1 MKSTIAK
8 VCFNRARSLASV
20 LLAALGVISVAP
32 VTLTA
37 APFTS
42 GSVVVE
48 RIGDGSTA
56 LSSAAAPIA
65 IVEFKPDGTARQ
77 TITTDFTVANLLT
90 DSGTST
96 SNGYLGSN
104 GAFLAVP
111 GINAAVGTASVASLN
126 TKAANFF
133 SAAGV
138 VAGRVTFPT
147 GGPSGAPPSPFS
159 GNNFRGIFPTSA
171 TTFYA
176 SGTSS
181 GSPNT
186 GGAWYFDGTNFTQL
200 STTATNFRNI
210 AVFNNQLYVSSSSGA
225 FLGVSTVGAGTPT
238 TAGQTTTLVI
248 DGGTGSSTYGFVFF
262 DTDGNGVLDRAY
274 LADDRTSVGG
284 GLRRY
289 DFNGSVWTNT
299 YSLLFNTN
307 DNTLSSTAGSGIIGI
322 RGLAGKWD
330 RSTNTATLF
339 ATTTE
344 TSNNKLVAITDS
356 GSAPTAFATLA
367 VAGSSSYV
375 FRGVV
380 LAPAPSSVDLSK
392 YVRVGRYDLPEPTR
406 TTPPTNSLLAQEA
419 SGVAYNWDTDTLF
432 IVGDGGTS
440 VTEVTKTGQLVSSMT
455 LPPGSSAQG
464 TEFFDTEG
472 ITYMGNGQFVFT
484 EERDR
489 QAVKFT
495 YVPGGTLTRAAAQT
509 VKLGTTI
516 GNIGL
521 EGLTYDPQ
529 TSGFIFVKEM
539 DPEGIFQT
547 TIDFAAGTASNGSS
561 STLNSTNLFDPALA
575 SLEDMSD
582 VFAFSNLPSMS
593 GQPQAGNLLI
603 LSQESGMIRQVDRSG
618 NILSSL
624 TLVADVGNPLTIQ
637 NQTQEGITMDKD
649 GIIYVVSENGGG
661 DQDHPQLWVFAP
673 SDVTNAAPTAVAL
686 STATSS
692 LPENATTA
700 APVKMA
706 SILVTDADGVGVN
719 ALSVSGADAGAFQ
732 IIGSGLYLKAGT
744 TLNATT
750 KSTYN
755 VTVNVDDT
763 TVGAT
768 PDASTNFA
776 LTITPVTSGSGAIRI
791 TEVAPWSSG
800 NSAVASDW
808 FELTNT
814 GVTAVDITGW
824 KMNDSAAS
832 AGTAVVLVGI
842 TSIAPG
848 ESVIFVE
855 DVNKIPTFLSN
866 WFGASPPANLQIGS
880 VAGPG
885 LSSGGDAVNI
895 YDAAGN
901 LQSNVVFGASSASP
915 GPYLTFDNTA
925 GLNNAT
931 ITQLSA
937 LGTNGAFTA
946 AATTNEIGSPGTA
959 TASSTVL
966 VSITATDD
974 SAAEQGSDPGTFRIS
989 RTGSTTSEL
998 QVVYTI
1004 ATGSGQ
1010 ATSGDYT
1017 PALTSPAT
1025 IAAGQSFVDLTITPV
1040 DDALIEGPET
1050 ATITL
1055 GDTGSYDVGTS
1066 GTATVTITDNDVN
1079 LPPTAVALGNTVI
1092 SLPDDTSTASNVR
1105 VADITVTDDGQ
1116 GTNTLGLTG
1125 TDASFFQITG
1135 SSLYLK
1141 SGTTLN
1147 AATKSSYAVTVT
1159 VDDTTVGA
1167 TPDATTNFTLT
1178 ITAALPPSTIVIT
1191 EVSPWSSTA
1200 ANSPVGSDWF
1210 ELTNTGSTPVNIAGW
1225 KVDDNS
1231 HAFATAIALNGITSI
1246 APGESVIFIETATAG
1261 DLAAKAA
1268 TFRSTWYGANP
1279 PARLQI
1285 GSYSGS
1291 GIGLSGTA
1299 DEVVIF
1305 NASGNIMTGVAFGAS
1320 PTVAPFA
1327 TFDNKAGLG
1336 GTTVPFPTI
1345 STFSA
1350 VGTNNAFAAVS
1361 DANEI
1366 GSPGLCISRLIITEV
1381 APWSSTNGLG
1391 LTADWFEL
1399 TNIGTVPADLTGW
1412 KVDDSSNAFA
1422 SALALNGVTTIAPG
1436 ESVIFIET
1444 SGAQTAAGNVTAFK
1458 TLWFGSNPLGNLQ
1471 IGNYGG
1477 SGIGLSSSGDAVN
1490 IFDAAGNRI
1499 TGVSF
1504 ATSPTGP
1511 YATFDNKAGLG
1522 SATLPIPA
1530 ISTLSAVG
1538 VNGALTA
1545 SGDSQEIGSPG
1556 TITNIAPTVA
1566 AGDVT
1571 SASATL
1577 WTHSYAPGTVTFEY
1591 STDSTF
1597 ATGVSSTTGTVADVM
1612 QPVKVSV
1619 SGLTAGTS
1627 YFYRVTDAA
1636 TATATGRFKTAPASS
1651 STVALHFGISGD
1663 ERGELA
1669 PYPSVK
1675 NAAGKNL
1682 DFFLQFGDTIY
1693 GDVSSPAVPAAQAR
1707 TLAEYR
1713 AKFNEVYSSRY
1724 GLNTLADLRAST
1736 AIFAVIDDHEVTNDF
1751 SGGELRTTD
1760 ARFSSDTGTYI
1771 NETETF
1777 LNGTQAFREYHPI
1790 VDTNYGATGDPITA
1804 NKLNLYR
1811 YSVQGKTAATF
1822 VLDTRSFR
1830 SAPLTPVSDITN
1842 STQVTNFL
1850 VSSFTPGRTLLG
1862 AAQKTQFKADLLAA
1876 QSAGILW
1883 KFICVP
1889 EPVQNF
1895 GVLGAEDRYEG
1906 YAAERTELLKFID
1919 DNKITN
1925 VVFITADFHGTVIN
1939 RLSYQVGPGQPQ
1951 IQTNSI
1957 EIITG
1962 PVGYDKPFGP
1972 TIVDLAMAAGLAA
1985 PGTDLYYQSLTAVQ
1999 KEGLVFQNIINPSL
2013 TPLGYNPVSLTN
2025 NPLPTC
2031 HLLNGLYTAT
2041 NSYGWTEF
2049 TIDGTTQELN
2059 VKTWGIA
2066 PYSKAQLDA
2075 DPAGVT
2081 ARTPAIVSE
2090 FVMAVKPTFNAAA
2103 TAGLTYAS
2111 TDAPVDLTT
2120 ATGAYP
2126 SGGTFSGVGVSGGT
2140 FDPTLARVGAHI
2152 ITYSYTDSQGGVQTS
2167 TFTATVNPVPAAFTL
2182 QILHYYGESGL
2193 LGVQTAPILGA
2204 MIDKFDGDYANTVVL
2219 AEGDSF
2225 IPGPWLI
2232 GGADPS
2238 LNSVAGIG
2246 TTALGRPDIAI
2257 MNAFGTTA
2265 SALGNHEFDLGS
2277 PVLQAAITP
2286 SGSGATAWEGAQ
2298 FPFITANLN
2307 FSADSSLR
2315 GLADSTLGGTGTN
2328 SFRGQ
2333 ETTAIKAKIAPY
2345 AIKTINGEKIGFV
2358 GATTYD
2364 LLTKS
2369 SPNGTVPNTS
2379 GAATEAGKI
2388 AEVAA
2393 YIQGAVNAL
2402 TSAGVNKI
2410 VMVDQLDTLDR
2421 DKALALQVSGIDVIV
2436 AGGGHERLGDA
2447 NDTAASFNGHDATF
2461 ISSDTYPIQTTGA
2474 DGKPVLI
2481 VTTDTEYSYLG
2492 RLVADFDANGELLL
2506 GNLNST
2512 TNGAYASTE
2521 TTLQSAYNTTA
2532 SADSI
2537 VMGST
2542 IGAKVKAITTAINN
2556 IISSKDGTIF
2566 GYTNVYLE
2574 GDRVFGRAQE
2584 VNLGDITADA
2594 NAWKARA
2601 ALGLGDNSAV
2611 FSLKNGG
2618 GLRASVGSVDANGVK
2633 LPPFASSGVK
2643 PAKAISQLD
2652 VENALRFNNQM
2663 MVFDTTPQGL
2673 LNILNYAAG
2682 LAAGNGGYP
2691 QVGNIRFS
2699 YDSSLPAGQKVRSV
2713 VLINDADQIVAR
2725 VVANGAVLPS
2735 APTTIKCVC
2744 LNFTTNGGDGYP
2756 IKANAS
2762 NFRYLLTNGTL
2773 SAPADPA
2780 TDFTAAAGFTS
2791 AGVTSADVLGEQK
2804 AFQDFLVARHPSL
2817 ATAYNV
2823 ADTAVALDTR
2833 IQQLAFRSDAVNDGP
2848 ATFATWLATN
2858 GYTSAGINGDT
2869 DNDGI
2874 PDSLEYF
2881 FNLNPNSA
2889 GNRSNL
2895 PQVVMNG
2902 ADLEFRFTYLS
2913 STTFPGYLNS
2923 STDLTTWVAAVP
2935 GLDYE
2940 VINEAQSNGETV
2952 VRYRI
2957 FCNPTP
2963 TATGPFTYLT
2973 PFTTA
2978 VERGSIN
2985 SLTITNHGMVGTG
2998 RLTGEAVDSFGE
3010 TLGASSGLS
3019 ITGWSYNSGTGQFS
3033 GTFNV
3038 LPDRGY
3044 NSGTIFSNYAARIH
3058 ELPFTFTP
3066 YYGAGSVAQNQ
3077 IVPTYSS
3084 TTKFTYLD
3092 GATTKHTTGLNPTGV
3107 STILGQVVGT
3117 VPAFNLASGTT
3128 ENLVSFDAEALHVF
3142 PDGSGF
3148 VSEEYGAYLCRFNSS
3163 KQITRIVQLPAAAQP
3178 HKPVGTL
3185 NFDSVNA
3192 PTNGRRNNQGLEG
3205 MSVSPDNTRLFALM
3219 QSALVQDTGAGT
3231 QGRYN
3236 TRLFV
3241 FDIVGAN
3248 LENPV
3253 LIGEYAVQ
3261 LPRYDLNGNGSGLD
3275 TTAAQSEIV
3284 ALSNSQFLMLPR
3296 DGNGLGKGTTDP
3308 IVAKTVDLVDFS
3320 TATNILGMYDAEG
3333 NQISPAAAL
3342 LGGITPATS
3351 TVVIN
3356 MLSSTDL
3363 AKFGFNTNTASPNQF
3378 TVNEKLEGMSL
3389 VPDLSTPSPEDY
3401 FLFIGNDND
3410 FQSSDVKMIDATG
3423 ALVSYGDARDRGI
3436 TNDTTFTVWRITIC
3450 PNNRKFYRIQVNTA
3464 P

>member
-1 MKSTIAK
+1 MKPTFAAALFK
-8 VCFNRARSLASV
+8 RKYSLASA
-20 LLAALGVISVAP
+20 LITSLGVIAIASAP
-32 VTLTA
+32 LTA

-42 GSVVVE
+42 GNVVVE

-56 LSSAAAPIA
+56 LSGSAAPIA
-65 IVEFKPDGTARQ
+65 IVEFKPDGTTKQ
-77 TITTDFTVANLLT
+77 TITTDFTGSNLLT
-90 DSGTST
+90 DSGTAT

-111 GINAAVGTASVASLN
+111 GVNAAAGTTGVASLN
-126 TKAANFF
+126 TKAANIF

-138 VAGRVTFPT
+138 VANRATFPT
-147 GGPSGAPPSPFS
+147 GGPTGTPPSPFS
-159 GNNFRGIFPTSA
+159 GNNYRGIFPTSS

-176 SGTSS
+176 SGTAS
-181 GSPNT
+181 GTPNT
-186 GGAWYFDGTNFTQL
+186 GGPWYFDGTNFTQL
-200 STTATNFRNI
+200 STTVTNIRNI
-210 AVFNNQLYVSSSSGA
+210 AVFNKQLYVSSSSGA
-225 FLGVSTVGAGTPT
+225 FLGVSSVGAGTPT

-248 DGGTGSSTYGFVFF
+248 DGGTGASTYGFVFF

-274 LADDRTSVGG
+274 LADDRASAGG

-307 DNTLSSTAGSGIIGI
+307 TNALTTTTGTGIIGI
-322 RGLAGKWD
+322 RGLTGKWD
-330 RSTNTATLF
+330 RSTSTATLF

-344 TSNNKLVAITDS
+344 ATNNKLVSITES
-356 GSAPTAFATLA
+356 GSAPTVFTTVAT
-367 VAGSSSYV
+367 AGGTSYV
-375 FRGVV
+375 FRGVG

-406 TTPPTNSLLAQEA
+406 TTPPANNLLAQEA

-440 VTEVTKTGQLVSSMT
+440 VTEVTKTGQFVSSMT
-455 LPPGSSAQG
+455 LPPGGSAQG

-472 ITYMGNGQFVFT
+472 ITYVGNGQFVFT

-495 YVPGGTLTRAAAQT
+495 YVAGGTLTRAAAQT
-509 VKLGTTI
+509 VKLGTTV

-547 TIDFAAGTASNGSS
+547 TIDFAAGTASNGSA
-561 STLNSTNLFDPALA
+561 TTVNSTNLFDPALA

-624 TLVADVGNPLTIQ
+624 TLVADAGNPLTIQ
-637 NQTQEGITMDKD
+637 NQTQEGITMDRD

-842 TSIAPG
+842 SSIAPG

-855 DVNKIPTFLSN
+855 DVNKIPTFLTN

-959 TASSTVL
+959 SASSTVL

-1050 ATITL
+1050 VTITL

-1079 LPPTAVALGNTVI
+1079 LPPTAVALGNTVT

-1135 SSLYLK
+1135 NSLYLK
-1141 SGTTLN
+1141 SGTTLSF
-1147 AATKSSYAVTVT
+1147 ASKPSYSVTVT

-1178 ITAALPPSTIVIT
+1178 ITAALPPSTIIIT

-1231 HAFATAIALNGITSI
+1231 HAFGTAIALNGITSI

-1279 PARLQI
+1279 PAHLQI

-1305 NASGNIMTGVAFGAS
+1305 DSTGNIMTGVAFGAS

-1458 TLWFGSNPLGNLQ
+1458 TLWFGSNPPGNLQ

-1504 ATSPTGP
+1504 AASPTGP

-1811 YSVQGKTAATF
+1811 YSVHGKTAATF

-1876 QSAGILW
+1876 QSDGILW

-1951 IQTNSI
+1951 MQTNSI

-2204 MIDKFDGDYANTVVL
+2204 MIDKFDGDYANTIVL
-2219 AEGDSF
+2219 GEGDSF
-2225 IPGPWLI
+2225 IPGPWLV

-2238 LNSVAGIG
+2238 LNAVSGIG
-2246 TTALGRPDIAI
+2246 STALGRPDIAI

-2277 PVLQAAITP
+2277 PVLQGAIL
-2286 SGSGATAWEGAQ
+2286 GSGAWVGAQ
-2298 FPFITANLN
+2298 FPLITANLD
-2307 FSADSSLR
+2307 FAADSSLKS
-2315 GLADSTLGGTGTN
+2315 LADAGLGGTAGAIAGSEVT
-2328 SFRGQ
+2328 S
-2333 ETTAIKAKIAPY
+2333 IKAKIAPY
-2345 AIKTINGEKIGFV
+2345 AIKTLNGEKIGFV
-2358 GATTYD
+2358 GATNPD
-2364 LLTKS
+2364 LLTKT
-2369 SPNGTVPNTS
+2369 SPNGTVPKDDGNSGTS
-2379 GAATEAGKI
+2379 DLE
-2388 AEVAA
+2388 EVAIYVQA
-2393 YIQGAVNAL
+2393 AVNAL
-2402 TSAGVNKI
+2402 QGLGVNKI
-2410 VMVDQLDTLDR
+2410 VMVDQLDTFDR
-2421 DKALALQVSGIDVIV
+2421 NKLLAPMLTGVDIMV
-2436 AGGGHERLGDA
+2436 AGGGHERMGDA
-2447 NDTAASFNGHDATF
+2447 NDTASAFNGHDADF
-2461 ISSDTYPIQTTGA
+2461 VPDAYPIVTAGA
-2474 DGKPVLI
+2474 DSKPVLI
-2481 VTTDTEYSYLG
+2481 VTTDTEYTYLG
-2492 RLVADFDANGELLL
+2492 RLVADFDAS
-2506 GNLNST
+2506 GNLIVGNLDVI

-2521 TTLQSAYNTTA
+2521 ADLQAVYATSDTA
-2532 SADSI
+2532 AQI
-2537 VMGST
+2537 IAAST
-2542 IGAKVKAITTAINN
+2542 IGSSVKNIVDAINT
-2556 IISSKDGTIF
+2556 IIVSKDGNVF
-2566 GYTNVYLE
+2566 GFTNVYME
-2574 GDRVFGRAQE
+2574 GDRVFGRTQE
-2584 VNLGDITADA
+2584 VNFGDISADA
-2594 NAWKARA
+2594 NAFKAKV
-2601 ALGLGDNSAV
+2601 ALGLPADAAV

-2618 GLRASVGSVDANGVK
+2618 GIRASIGSIDEDGLKIAP
-2633 LPPFASSGVK
+2633 LASTGK
-2643 PAKAISQLD
+2643 PLGAISQLD
-2652 VENALRFNNQM
+2652 IENALRFDNKM
-2663 MVFDTTPQGL
+2663 MAFDTTPAGL
-2673 LNILNYAAG
+2673 LAILEYAAG
-2682 LAAGNGGYP
+2682 LSSGPTVQNGGYP

-2699 YDSSLPAGQKVRSV
+2699 YDSARASGSRVRSIA
-2713 VLINDADQIVAR
+2713 LINEAGHIVAR
-2725 VVANGAVLPS
+2725 VVENGAVLPG
-2735 APTTIKCVC
+2735 APASIPCVA
-2744 LNFTTNGGDGYP
+2744 LNFTANGGDGYP
-2756 IKANAS
+2756 IKANAD
-2762 NFRYLLTNGTL
+2762 NFRYLLDNGTL
-2773 SAPADPA
+2773 SAAIDEA
-2780 TDFTAAAGFTS
+2780 LDFTAAANVP
-2791 AGVTSADVLGEQK
+2791 ANALGEQK
-2804 AFQDFLVARHPSL
+2804 AFQDYLQAHYATAL
-2817 ATAYNV
+2817 TAYNV
-2823 ADTAVALDTR
+2823 ADTPVAQDMR
-2833 IQQLAFRSDAVNDGP
+2833 IQQLAFRSDMVLDGP
-2848 ATFATWLATN
+2848 ATFAAWLAAN
-2858 GYTSAGINGDT
+2858 GYTSANINGDT

-2881 FNLNPNSA
+2881 FNLSPNNPA
-2889 GNRSNL
+2889 DRSNL
-2895 PQVVMNG
+2895 PKVVMNG
-2902 ADLEFRFTYLS
+2902 ADLEFRFTFLS

-2985 SLTITNHGMVGTG
+2985 NLTITNHGMVGTG

-3044 NSGTIFSNYAARIH
+3044 NSGTIYSNYAARIH

-3066 YYGAGSVAQNQ
+3066 YYGAGPVAQSQ
-3077 IVPTYSS
+3077 IFPTYSS

-3092 GATTKHTTGLNPTGV
+3092 GATTKYTTGLNPTGV

-3128 ENLVSFDAEALHVF
+3128 ENLISFDAEALHVF

-3148 VSEEYGAYLCRFNSS
+3148 VSDEYGTYLCRFNSS

-3219 QSALVQDTGAGT
+3219 QSAVVQDTGAGT

-3241 FDIVGAN
+3241 FDIAGAN
-3248 LENPV
+3248 LEDPV

-3284 ALSNSQFLMLPR
+3284 ALGNTQFLMLPR

-3320 TATNILGMYDAEG
+3320 TATNILGVYDAEG

-3342 LGGITPATS
+3342 LSGITPATS